1 MNFNAGCEVA
11 HVPYS
16 PASFPAA
23 DTTDPFS
30 SQYLVSYCRDVEGLS
45 RRRHSSL
52 VCLCAEIT
60 SVHDPPSLP
69 PLPLSHAPLES
80 IHSLACRPLT
90 FLNPYITIRS
100 NRIRRGKNLGIES
113 YPVSIP
119 NAKRM
124 NRREA
129 IVRGVRMLKI
139 VKAGSNGLRKLH
151 TSNKVRGTER
161 SLHAVSLSLSLSLS
175 LFRRG
180 SLVDVTVLSDF
191 IDWTARFRRI
201 GYLQV
206 LLGFS
211 NNLVVLFVS
220 FLDIY
225 SRKSGRRIFFF
236 KKNFEF
242 LSKRRIRN
250 VVRFGISERKRQV
263 GAEFSGI
270 RGFVD

>member
-1 MNFNAGCEVA
+1 
-11 HVPYS
+11 
-16 PASFPAA
+16 
-23 DTTDPFS
+23 
-30 SQYLVSYCRDVEGLS
+30 SYCRDVEGLS

-151 TSNKVRGTER
+151 TSNKRRAAVPASKKLGTLKYLDAAFGSALELER
-161 SLHAVSLSLSLSLS
+161 AQT
-175 LFRRG
+175 RTR
-180 SLVDVTVLSDF
+180 DQDQATNAED
-191 IDWTARFRRI
+191 
-201 GYLQV
+201 
-206 LLGFS
+206 
-211 NNLVVLFVS
+211 VLFDM
-220 FLDIY
+220 F
-225 SRKSGRRIFFF
+225 
-236 KKNFEF
+236 
-242 LSKRRIRN
+242 
-250 VVRFGISERKRQV
+250 
-263 GAEFSGI
+263 
-270 RGFVD
+270 